1 MVKSCSHPPSQNE
14 KHKGVIRKKR
24 NPLRNDES
32 AINLNLQNLP
42 SNDDDDSSKGRG
54 SGGGAQRVNS
64 IASAGSFSGKTVI
77 RLNIRQILRNKHGFI
92 AFMEHCMSG

>member
-1 MVKSCSHPPSQNE
+1 M
-14 KHKGVIRKKR
+14 G
-24 NPLRNDES
+24 LES
-32 AINLNLQNLP
+32 AININLRNLP
-42 SNDDDDSSKGRG
+42 SNEDDDSSKGG

-64 IASAGSFSGKTVI
+64 IASAASYSGKTVI